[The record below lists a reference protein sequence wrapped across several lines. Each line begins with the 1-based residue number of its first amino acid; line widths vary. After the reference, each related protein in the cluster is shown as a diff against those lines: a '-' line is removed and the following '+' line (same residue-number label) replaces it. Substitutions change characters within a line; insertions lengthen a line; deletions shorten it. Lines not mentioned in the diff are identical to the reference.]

1 MIAHPY
7 DERAKGGAL
16 IVSAIPSPRADS
28 VLDGSNNSPSAWPAL
43 GAVGLGYMLV
53 SWGLG
58 PITAILPT
66 VAADAS
72 LRATQTIVRTTG
84 AEPALGAAAGGD
96 LAAAGWVMNAYFLLL
111 VASVLIAGRLG
122 DLLGH
127 RRLFRVGV
135 AIYGVGALASAVAP
149 ELTALV
155 AARALQGVGAA
166 MVYGTSLALVAEALP
181 GVRRGLAVGVVTM
194 SASVASFLGVA
205 FSAYAVEQLSWRW
218 AFWVQV
224 PLALLALAATTHLPA
239 RPSSER
245 VVQVLRRLDWRGA
258 MLLFGALTIAT
269 LSLDHVHEG
278 GQSFG
283 AGAHYHLPMH
293 ALALVLLLAFVRVE
307 AIVANPLLRLR
318 MLRDGRFAASIFANG
333 VAHMSMLSAGFVIPF
348 LLERGHGLGPSA
360 TRDTLVVMQAATVVC
375 SVGAG
380 WLYDRR
386 PSPALQWLTFGGIA
400 GGLLVFGLVGGSL
413 PYVPFMVTA
422 TVLGASQGAFST
434 VNNAAVL
441 AAADAAERGS
451 AAGLL
456 ETTRHLGHSLGVSL
470 SSGMLESLVAG
481 AAVANLA
488 VAYQTGFEQASLAM
502 AALAG
507 LAVAAIFWSERR
519 PARATL

>member
-1 MIAHPY
+1 MP
-7 DERAKGGAL
+7 
-16 IVSAIPSPRADS
+16 SIPSPLPDS
-28 VLDGSNNSPSAWPAL
+28 TIDSTNSVRSTWVAL

-66 VAADAS
+66 IAADAS
-72 LRATQTIVRTTG
+72 LRAGHVLLSVAG
-84 AEPALGAAAGGD
+84 AEPALGTATGRD

-122 DLLGH
+122 DLLGP
-127 RRLFRVGV
+127 RRVFRTGV
-135 AIYGVGALASAVAP
+135 AIYGVGVVASAVAP
-149 ELTALV
+149 ELASLV

-181 GVRRGLAVGVVTM
+181 GTRRGLAVGVVTM

-205 FSAYAVEQLSWRW
+205 FSAYAVEHLSWRW

-224 PLALLALAATTHLPA
+224 PLALLAMAATTGLPA

-245 VVQVLRRLDWRGA
+245 VLQVLRRLDWRGGV
-258 MLLFGALTIAT
+258 LLFGALTVAT

-278 GQSFG
+278 EQSFG

-307 AIVANPLLRLR
+307 SVVTNPLLRLR
-318 MLRDGRFAASIFANG
+318 MLCDGRFAASVFANG
-333 VAHMSMLSAGFVIPF
+333 VAHMSMLAAAFVIPF

-386 PSPALQWLTFGGIA
+386 PTPALQWLTFGGIA

-413 PYVPFMVTA
+413 SYVPFMVTA
-422 TVLGASQGAFST
+422 ALLGASQGAFST
-434 VNNAAVL
+434 VNNTAVI
-441 AAADAAERGS
+441 ATADVAERGS

-470 SSGMLESLVAG
+470 SSGVLESLVA
-481 AAVANLA
+481 ATAIANLA
-488 VAYQTGFEQASLAM
+488 AAYQAGFEQASLAM

-507 LAVAAIFWSERR
+507 LAVVAIFWSERR
-519 PARATL
+519 PARASL